1 MGMFR
6 VAVPVALVL
15 AAGAPLA
22 GQQRTVVAVPGYTTL
37 LELDTLAI
45 GGPVAAARGRVFS
58 AVLEAY
64 RTLKIPLPLIDSA
77 RGVVGNWNYRAPRT
91 MAGQRMSSWLSC
103 GMTMTGL
110 IADEYRIAVWIH
122 TTMAAKGPDS
132 TTLRTALVAG
142 ATSVDGAS
150 RQQMPC
156 LSTGRFEARVQALV
170 EEWLAA
176 HP

>member
-1 MGMFR
+1 MGRYR
-6 VAVPVALVL
+6 VVVPVALVL
-15 AAGAPLA
+15 AAAAPLA
-22 GQQRTVVAVPGYTTL
+22 AQQRSVVAVPGYTTL
-37 LELDTLAI
+37 IELDTLAI
-45 GGPVAAARGRVFS
+45 GGEVAAARGRVFT

-64 RTLKIPLPLIDSA
+64 RTLKIPLPAVDSV
-77 RGVVGNWNYRAPRT
+77 RGVVGNWAWRAPHS
-91 MAGQRMSSWLSC
+91 MAGQRMSNWLSC
-103 GMTMTGL
+103 GTTMTGQ

-122 TTMAAKGPDS
+122 TTMAAKGPGS
-132 TTLRTALVAG
+132 TLLRTAFVAG
-142 ATSVDGAS
+142 ARSVDGAS